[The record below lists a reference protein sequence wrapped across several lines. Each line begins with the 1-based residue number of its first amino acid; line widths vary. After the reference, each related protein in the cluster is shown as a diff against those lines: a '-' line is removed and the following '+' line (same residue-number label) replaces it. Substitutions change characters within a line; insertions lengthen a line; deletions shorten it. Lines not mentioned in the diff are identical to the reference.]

1 MSGVNSVKRL
11 VFSIF
16 IAFFSTFLCFVLLYF
31 SKGSIA
37 YANGVNSQSKE
48 FVQRIEQNLGLDK
61 PLLEQYKIWLFKAL
75 KGDLGVSFLSG
86 ESVLKLIKER
96 IFNTFILGFN
106 ALMLLFLL
114 SVFLALLG
122 YYYKESFIDKIITFL
137 AFNFFA
143 LPPFVLALLFVL
155 IFGIFWK
162 ILPVMGSS
170 DIGFEDDFLNRL
182 EHLILPVLVLV
193 LSHLALFLRIARNF
207 INESFSQIFIQNLY
221 ARALREK
228 DIYFLVLK
236 YSLSPIVA
244 YFGGSALSFMMGT
257 YVVESVFAYEGLG
270 SLLFKS
276 IIFKD
281 YPVVLALI
289 FFSVLLAA
297 FFTFLSDIV
306 ARILNPRLRRLDFV

>member
-1 MSGVNSVKRL
+1 MLKRL

-289 FFSVLLAA
+289 FFSVLLAV

>member
-1 MSGVNSVKRL
+1 MLKRL

-16 IAFFSTFLCFVLLYF
+16 IAFFSTFLCFVLLHF

-48 FVQRIEQNLGLDK
+48 FIQRIEQNLGLDK
-61 PLLEQYKIWLFKAL
+61 PLLEQYKIWLFRAL

-96 IFNTFILGFN
+96 IFNTFILGFG

-143 LPPFVLALLFVL
+143 LPSFVLALLFVL

-281 YPVVLALI
+281 YPAVLALI

>member
-1 MSGVNSVKRL
+1 MLKRL
-11 VFSIF
+11 VFSIVV
-16 IAFFSTFLCFVLLYF
+16 AFFSTFLCFVLLYF

-96 IFNTFILGFN
+96 IFNTFILGFS

-122 YYYKESFIDKIITFL
+122 YSYKESFIDKIITFL

-162 ILPVMGSS
+162 ILPVMGSG

>member
-1 MSGVNSVKRL
+1 MLKRL
-11 VFSIF
+11 VFSIVV
-16 IAFFSTFLCFVLLYF
+16 AFFSTFLCFVLLHF

-96 IFNTFILGFN
+96 IFNTFILGFS

-122 YYYKESFIDKIITFL
+122 YSYKESFIDKIITFL

-182 EHLILPVLVLV
+182 EHLILPVLVLI

-289 FFSVLLAA
+289 FFSVLLVA

>member
-1 MSGVNSVKRL
+1 MLKRL
-11 VFSIF
+11 VFSIVV
-16 IAFFSTFLCFVLLYF
+16 AFFSTFLCFVLLYF

-37 YANGVNSQSKE
+37 YTNGVNSQSKE

-193 LSHLALFLRIARNF
+193 LSHLVLFLRIARNF

>member
-1 MSGVNSVKRL
+1 MLKRL
-11 VFSIF
+11 VFSIVV
-16 IAFFSTFLCFVLLYF
+16 AFFSTFLCFVLLYF

-48 FVQRIEQNLGLDK
+48 FVQRIEQNLGLNK

-96 IFNTFILGFN
+96 IFNTFILGFS

>member
-1 MSGVNSVKRL
+1 MLKRL

-48 FVQRIEQNLGLDK
+48 FIQRIEQNLGLDK

-96 IFNTFILGFN
+96 IFNTFILGFS

-182 EHLILPVLVLV
+182 EHLIFPVLVLV

-306 ARILNPRLRRLDFV
+306 ARI

>member
-1 MSGVNSVKRL
+1 MLKRL
-11 VFSIF
+11 VFSIVV
-16 IAFFSTFLCFVLLYF
+16 AFFSTFLCFVLLYF

-96 IFNTFILGFN
+96 IFNTFILGFS

-122 YYYKESFIDKIITFL
+122 YSYKESFIDKIITFL

-257 YVVESVFAYEGLG
+257 YVVESVFVYEGLG

>member
-1 MSGVNSVKRL
+1 MLKRL
-11 VFSIF
+11 VFSIVV
-16 IAFFSTFLCFVLLYF
+16 AFFSTFLCFVLLYF

-61 PLLEQYKIWLFKAL
+61 PLLEQYKIWLFKIL

-96 IFNTFILGFN
+96 IFNTFILGFS

>member
-1 MSGVNSVKRL
+1 MLKRL

-16 IAFFSTFLCFVLLYF
+16 IAFFSTFLCFVLLHF

-96 IFNTFILGFN
+96 IFNTFILGFS

-114 SVFLALLG
+114 SVFLVLLG

-257 YVVESVFAYEGLG
+257 YVVESVFAYKGLG

-281 YPVVLALI
+281 YPIVLALI

>member
-1 MSGVNSVKRL
+1 MLKRL
-11 VFSIF
+11 VFSIVV
-16 IAFFSTFLCFVLLYF
+16 AFFSTFLCFVLLYF

-48 FVQRIEQNLGLDK
+48 FIQRIEQNLGLDK

-96 IFNTFILGFN
+96 IFNTFILGFG

-162 ILPVMGSS
+162 ILPVIGSS

>member
-1 MSGVNSVKRL
+1 MLKRL

-96 IFNTFILGFN
+96 IFNTFILGFS

-122 YYYKESFIDKIITFL
+122 YSYKESFIDKIITFL
-137 AFNFFA
+137 AFNFFT

-155 IFGIFWK
+155 VFGIFWK

-281 YPVVLALI
+281 YSVVLALI

>member
-1 MSGVNSVKRL
+1 MLKRL

-96 IFNTFILGFN
+96 IFNTFILGFS

-270 SLLFKS
+270 SLLFES
-276 IIFKD
+276 ILFKD
-281 YPVVLALI
+281 FPMALALI

-297 FFTFLSDIV
+297 FFTFLSDV
-306 ARILNPRLRRLDFV
+306 FAWILNPRLKRLKFV

>member
-1 MSGVNSVKRL
+1 MLKRL

-16 IAFFSTFLCFVLLYF
+16 IAFFSTFLCFVLLHF

-61 PLLEQYKIWLFKAL
+61 PLLEQYKIWLFEAL

-96 IFNTFILGFN
+96 IFNTFILGFS

-257 YVVESVFAYEGLG
+257 YVVESVFAYKGLG

-281 YPVVLALI
+281 YPIVLALI

>member
-1 MSGVNSVKRL
+1 MLKRL

-31 SKGSIA
+31 SKGSVA

-96 IFNTFILGFN
+96 IFNTFILGFS

-143 LPPFVLALLFVL
+143 LPPFVLALFFVL
-155 IFGIFWK
+155 IFGIFWQV
-162 ILPVMGSS
+162 LPITGTS
-170 DIGFEDDFLNRL
+170 DIGFEDDFFNRL
-182 EHLILPVLVLV
+182 KHLILPVLVLV

-207 INESFSQIFIQNLY
+207 INETFSQIFVQNLY

-228 DIYFLVLK
+228 DIYFLVLR
-236 YSLSPIVA
+236 YSLSPIIA

-270 SLLFKS
+270 SLLFES
-276 IIFKD
+276 ILFKD
-281 YPVVLALI
+281 FPMALALI

-297 FFTFLSDIV
+297 FFTFLSDV
-306 ARILNPRLRRLDFV
+306 FAWILNPRLKRLKFV

>member
-1 MSGVNSVKRL
+1 MLKRL

-16 IAFFSTFLCFVLLYF
+16 IAFFSTFLCFVLLHF

-48 FVQRIEQNLGLDK
+48 FIQRIEQNLGLDK

-96 IFNTFILGFN
+96 IFNTFILGFS

-122 YYYKESFIDKIITFL
+122 YYYKESFIDKSITFL

-170 DIGFEDDFLNRL
+170 DIGFEDDFFNHLK
-182 EHLILPVLVLV
+182 HLILPVLVLV

-244 YFGGSALSFMMGT
+244 YFGGSALSFIMGT

-289 FFSVLLAA
+289 FFSVLLAI

>member
-1 MSGVNSVKRL
+1 MLKRL
-11 VFSIF
+11 VFSIVV
-16 IAFFSTFLCFVLLYF
+16 AFFSTFLCFVLLYF

-61 PLLEQYKIWLFKAL
+61 PLLEQYKIWLFKVL

-96 IFNTFILGFN
+96 IFNTFILGFS

-162 ILPVMGSS
+162 ILPVIGSS

>member
-1 MSGVNSVKRL
+1 MLKRL
-11 VFSIF
+11 VFSIVV
-16 IAFFSTFLCFVLLYF
+16 AFFSTFLCFVLLYF

-37 YANGVNSQSKE
+37 YTNGVNSQSKE

-122 YYYKESFIDKIITFL
+122 YYYKESFIDKIISFL

>member
-1 MSGVNSVKRL
+1 MLKRL
-11 VFSIF
+11 VFSIVV
-16 IAFFSTFLCFVLLYF
+16 AFFSTFLCFVLLHF

-61 PLLEQYKIWLFKAL
+61 PLLGQYKIWLFKAL

-96 IFNTFILGFN
+96 IFNTFILGFS

-182 EHLILPVLVLV
+182 EHLILPVLVLI

>member
-1 MSGVNSVKRL
+1 MLKRL

-16 IAFFSTFLCFVLLYF
+16 IAFFSTFLCFVLLHF

-48 FVQRIEQNLGLDK
+48 FIQRIEQNLGLDK

-96 IFNTFILGFN
+96 IFNTFILGFG

-228 DIYFLVLK
+228 DIYFLVLR

-297 FFTFLSDIV
+297 FFTFLSDIA

>member
-1 MSGVNSVKRL
+1 MLKRL

-16 IAFFSTFLCFVLLYF
+16 IAFFSTFLCFVLLHF

-96 IFNTFILGFN
+96 IFNTFILGFS

-257 YVVESVFAYEGLG
+257 YVVESVFAYKGLG

-276 IIFKD
+276 TIFKD
-281 YPVVLALI
+281 YPIVLALI

>member
-1 MSGVNSVKRL
+1 MLKRL

-16 IAFFSTFLCFVLLYF
+16 IAFFSTFLCFVLLHF

-96 IFNTFILGFN
+96 IFNTFILGFS

-257 YVVESVFAYEGLG
+257 YVIESVFAYEGLG

-289 FFSVLLAA
+289 FFSVLLAT

>member
-1 MSGVNSVKRL
+1 MLKRL

-31 SKGSIA
+31 SKGSVA
-37 YANGVNSQSKE
+37 YANKVNSQNKE
-48 FVQRIEQNLGLDK
+48 LVQRIEANLGLDK
-61 PLLEQYKIWLFKAL
+61 PLLEQYQIWLFKAL
-75 KGDLGVSFLSG
+75 KGDLSVSFLSG

-96 IFNTFILGFN
+96 MANTLILSLS
-106 ALMLLFLL
+106 ALVLLFLL

-122 YYYKESFIDKIITFL
+122 YYYKESFIDKLITFL

-143 LPPFVLALLFVL
+143 LPPFVLALFFVL
-155 IFGIFWK
+155 IFGIFWQV
-162 ILPVMGSS
+162 LPITGTS

-207 INESFSQIFIQNLY
+207 INETFSQIFVQNLY

-228 DIYFLVLK
+228 DIYFLVLR
-236 YSLSPIVA
+236 YSLSPIIA

-270 SLLFKS
+270 SLLFES
-276 IIFKD
+276 ILFKD
-281 YPVVLALI
+281 FPMALALI

-297 FFTFLSDIV
+297 FFTFLSDV
-306 ARILNPRLRRLDFV
+306 FAWILNPRLKRLKFV

>member
-1 MSGVNSVKRL
+1 MLKRL
-11 VFSIF
+11 VFSIL
-16 IAFFSTFLCFVLLYF
+16 IAFFSTFLCFVLLHF

-37 YANGVNSQSKE
+37 YANGVNLQSKE
-48 FVQRIEQNLGLDK
+48 FIQRIEQNLGLDK
-61 PLLEQYKIWLFKAL
+61 PLLEQYKIWLFRAL

-96 IFNTFILGFN
+96 IFNTFILGFG

-137 AFNFFA
+137 VFNFFA
-143 LPPFVLALLFVL
+143 LPSFVLALLFVL

>member
-1 MSGVNSVKRL
+1 MLKRL
-11 VFSIF
+11 FFSIVV
-16 IAFFSTFLCFVLLYF
+16 AFFSTFLCFVLLYF

-96 IFNTFILGFN
+96 IFNTFILGFS

-122 YYYKESFIDKIITFL
+122 YSYKESFIDKIITFL

>member
-1 MSGVNSVKRL
+1 MLKRL

-96 IFNTFILGFN
+96 IFNTFILGFS

-122 YYYKESFIDKIITFL
+122 YSYKESFIDKIITFL
-137 AFNFFA
+137 AFNFFT

-155 IFGIFWK
+155 VFGIFWK

-228 DIYFLVLK
+228 DIYFLVLR
-236 YSLSPIVA
+236 YSLSPIIA

-297 FFTFLSDIV
+297 FFTFLSDFV
-306 ARILNPRLRRLDFV
+306 ARILNPRLRRLNFV

>member
-1 MSGVNSVKRL
+1 MLKRL
-11 VFSIF
+11 VFSIVV
-16 IAFFSTFLCFVLLYF
+16 AFFSTFLCFVLLYF

-37 YANGVNSQSKE
+37 YTNGVNSQSKE

-297 FFTFLSDIV
+297 FFIFLSDIV

>member
-1 MSGVNSVKRL
+1 MLKRL
-11 VFSIF
+11 VFSIVV
-16 IAFFSTFLCFVLLYF
+16 AFFSTFLCFVLLHF

-96 IFNTFILGFN
+96 IFNTFILGFS

-228 DIYFLVLK
+228 DIYFLVLR
-236 YSLSPIVA
+236 YSLSPIIA

-257 YVVESVFAYEGLG
+257 YVVESVFTYEGLG

-281 YPVVLALI
+281 YPVALALI

>member
-1 MSGVNSVKRL
+1 MLKRL

-96 IFNTFILGFN
+96 IFNTFILGFS

-122 YYYKESFIDKIITFL
+122 YSYKESFIDKIITFL

-289 FFSVLLAA
+289 FFSVLLVA

>member
-1 MSGVNSVKRL
+1 MLKRL

-16 IAFFSTFLCFVLLYF
+16 IAFFSTFLCFVLLHF

-37 YANGVNSQSKE
+37 YANGGNLQSKE
-48 FVQRIEQNLGLDK
+48 FIQRIEQNLGLDK
-61 PLLEQYKIWLFKAL
+61 PSLEQYKIWLFKAL

-86 ESVLKLIKER
+86 ESALKLIKER
-96 IFNTFILGFN
+96 IFNTFILGFG

-257 YVVESVFAYEGLG
+257 YVIESVFAYEGLG

>member
-1 MSGVNSVKRL
+1 MLKRL

-96 IFNTFILGFN
+96 IFNTFILGFS

-122 YYYKESFIDKIITFL
+122 YSYKESFIDKIITFL

-281 YPVVLALI
+281 YPIVLALI

>member
-1 MSGVNSVKRL
+1 MLKRL

-31 SKGSIA
+31 SKGSVA

-96 IFNTFILGFN
+96 MANTLILSLS
-106 ALMLLFLL
+106 ALVLLFLL

-170 DIGFEDDFLNRL
+170 DIGFEDDFFNRL
-182 EHLILPVLVLV
+182 KHLILPVLVLV

-207 INESFSQIFIQNLY
+207 INETFSQIFVQNLY

-228 DIYFLVLK
+228 DIYFLVLR
-236 YSLSPIVA
+236 YSLSPIIA

-270 SLLFKS
+270 SLLFES
-276 IIFKD
+276 ILFKD
-281 YPVVLALI
+281 FPMALALI

-297 FFTFLSDIV
+297 FFTFLSDV
-306 ARILNPRLRRLDFV
+306 FAWILNPRLKRLKFV

>member
-1 MSGVNSVKRL
+1 MLKRL
-11 VFSIF
+11 VFSIVV
-16 IAFFSTFLCFVLLYF
+16 AFFSTFLCFVLLHF

-96 IFNTFILGFN
+96 IFNTFILGFS

-122 YYYKESFIDKIITFL
+122 YSYKESFIDKIITFL

-236 YSLSPIVA
+236 CSLSPIVA

>member
-1 MSGVNSVKRL
+1 MSGVNSAKRL
-11 VFSIF
+11 VFSLVV
-16 IAFFSTFLCFVLLYF
+16 AFFSTFLCFVLLHF

-75 KGDLGVSFLSG
+75 RGDLGVSFLSG

-96 IFNTFILGFN
+96 IFNTFILGFS
-106 ALMLLFLL
+106 ALILLFLL

-170 DIGFEDDFLNRL
+170 DIGFEVDFLNRL

-193 LSHLALFLRIARNF
+193 LSHLALFLRIVRNF

>member
-1 MSGVNSVKRL
+1 MLKRL

-16 IAFFSTFLCFVLLYF
+16 IAFFSTFLCFVLLHF

-96 IFNTFILGFN
+96 IFNTFILGFS

-122 YYYKESFIDKIITFL
+122 YYHKESSIDKIITFL

>member
-1 MSGVNSVKRL
+1 MLKRL

-96 IFNTFILGFN
+96 IFNTFILGFS

-257 YVVESVFAYEGLG
+257 YVIENVFAYEGLG

>member
-1 MSGVNSVKRL
+1 MLKRL

-31 SKGSIA
+31 SKGSVA
-37 YANGVNSQSKE
+37 YANKVNSQSKE
-48 FVQRIEQNLGLDK
+48 LVQRIEANLGLDK
-61 PLLEQYKIWLFKAL
+61 PLLGQYQIWLFKAL

-96 IFNTFILGFN
+96 IFNTFILGFS

>member
-1 MSGVNSVKRL
+1 MLKRL
-11 VFSIF
+11 VFSIVV
-16 IAFFSTFLCFVLLYF
+16 AFFSTFLCFVLLYF

-96 IFNTFILGFN
+96 IFNTFILGFS

-137 AFNFFA
+137 VFNFFA

-257 YVVESVFAYEGLG
+257 YVIESVFAYEGLG